1 MTMLMDDRINSA
13 LAGLG
18 PRLGGIAARTL
29 GLMLALCFAGLA
41 GLLIFDEIA
50 AALGFVVGG
59 ALIISRTIVGD
70 ALERAGLRGQRD
82 RSQIMGRHKSSGR
95 PP

>member
-1 MTMLMDDRINSA
+1 MLPDDRINSA
-13 LAGLG
+13 LTSLW

-41 GLLIFDEIA
+41 ELLTFDEIA

-59 ALIISRTIVGD
+59 GLIISRTIIGD
-70 ALERAGLRGQRD
+70 ALDRAGLRGQRD
-82 RSQIMGRHKSSGR
+82 RGQTVGQHKSSGR